1 MTHRLHCSYAPIY
14 EVVQSELHGEDG
26 AYIAFGITC
35 RRKNSS
41 VIQTIH
47 DISTEKELVEGMAA
61 LFNMCRLPVD
71 CFKDA
76 VIALIS

>member
-41 VIQTIH
+41 VILNCTQENGHI
-47 DISTEKELVEGMAA
+47 
-61 LFNMCRLPVD
+61 
-71 CFKDA
+71 
-76 VIALIS
+76 